1 MHRASAPLSWLKKL
15 HLLVGLLA
23 IAIKVAIPVGYMV
36 APQALAAGLTPI
48 VLCTSDGNVTAFMDE
63 GGQIVTHGEEA
74 LANDHQGLPSDHE
87 GSKCAFAGQGV
98 PLAAPQAA
106 SMPVLF
112 EDVVSVAT
120 IQQSFVASGLG
131 LAAPPPPKTGPPIQ
145 V

>member
-1 MHRASAPLSWLKKL
+1 MHPASATHSWLKKL
-15 HLLVGLLA
+15 HLWVGMLA
-23 IAIKVAIPVGYMV
+23 IAIKIAIPVGYMV

-48 VLCTSDGNVTAFMDE
+48 VLCTAEGNVTAFMD
-63 GGQIVTHGEEA
+63 GDGQILAHGEEA
-74 LANDHQGLPSDHE
+74 LANDHQGLPSDHD

-106 SMPVLF
+106 SMAVQF
-112 EDVVSVAT
+112 EAVVSPTA
-120 IQQSFVASGLG
+120 IQPSFVAPGLG

>member
-1 MHRASAPLSWLKKL
+1 MRPASASVSWLKKL
-15 HLLVGLLA
+15 YLLVGLLA

-36 APQALAAGLTPI
+36 ATQALAAGLTPI

-63 GGQIVTHGEEA
+63 GGQIVAHGEEA

-87 GSKCAFAGQGV
+87 GTKCAFAGQGV

-106 SMPVLF
+106 NIAVLF
-112 EDVVSVAT
+112 EDVVSVTAV
-120 IQQSFVASGLG
+120 QQSFVAPGLG

>member
-1 MHRASAPLSWLKKL
+1 MRSASASLSWLKKL
-15 HLLVGLLA
+15 HLLVGMLA

-63 GGQIVTHGEEA
+63 GGQIVTHGDEA

-106 SMPVLF
+106 SMAVQF
-112 EDVVSVAT
+112 EGAVSPTA
-120 IQQSFVASGLG
+120 IQPSFVAPGLG

>member
-15 HLLVGLLA
+15 HLLVGMLA

-48 VLCTSDGNVTAFMDE
+48 VLYVHSTMGTSDGNVTAFMDE

-120 IQQSFVASGLG
+120 IQQSFVAPGLG
-131 LAAPPPPKTGPPIQ
+131 LA
-145 V
+145 